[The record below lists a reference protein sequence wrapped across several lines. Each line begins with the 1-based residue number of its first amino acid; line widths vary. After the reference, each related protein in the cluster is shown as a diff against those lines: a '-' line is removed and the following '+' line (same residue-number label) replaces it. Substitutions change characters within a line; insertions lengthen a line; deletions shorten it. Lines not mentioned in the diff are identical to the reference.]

1 MFPKKSGLT
10 CILFLLCLH
19 IFGQQEIPDVAFSR
33 FVKRELIGFRN
44 QPFLRKAIQSF
55 EKQEYDSVLTYTTKS
70 LQMDMKNSIC
80 GDYIHFLRG
89 VSFKQKKIF
98 KQAQKEF
105 NRITPRLEYQEII
118 KYNHGQILLEMLDFQ
133 KSLQI
138 FLDLEKQK
146 RAFKFIKEGGL
157 HNNIGVCYLHLKEY
171 DFSEKYLV
179 KAITFYKKN
188 RDKSALIMSYI
199 NIANLNYEQYKDAVA
214 INYFTKAYLLSKK
227 ISDFSLKRTCSKNMA
242 VVEENRGDHHQA
254 LVYRKEFEL
263 WNDSLNNQNKIWDV
277 AQFEKKFAVQQKQK
291 EINVLA
297 LENRAKNAERNG
309 LLASSVLLTGLILT
323 GGYFYRQKIKS
334 SKIIV
339 LQKNELDQLNE
350 TKDKLFSIVSHDLR
364 SSVYAL
370 KNSNQKLLKNLE
382 TKNYTDIDQ
391 LLQRNSNITNSSYN
405 LLDNLLNWAQQ
416 QNNQLYFQKEFLQLH
431 SIINQVEYN
440 FKYLFLEKNIIFY
453 NKVEKENLVF
463 MDLDSLKIIL
473 RNFLD
478 NALKYSPNGGAISMY
493 CVPNEKNG
501 YIQLVIEDTGLGMS
515 QQRIHEL
522 LDDHKLL
529 MKKDNKEIIG
539 TGLGIQLCKTMLKKN
554 GGDLFAIE
562 SEEGEGTKIILLL
575 PKVNRDES
583 N

>member
-1 MFPKKSGLT
+1 MFKLYIFSILISLPFFILSNNNEDKFLNNEIKIIRYKYKEQIYFKKTCFFFKEKNWDSILVYSSKQLSNYSNKELT
-10 CILFLLCLH
+10 EYCHFFRGISFFNKNLLN
-19 IFGQQEIPDVAFSR
+19 EA
-33 FVKRELIGFRN
+33 K
-44 QPFLRKAIQSF
+44 
-55 EKQEYDSVLTYTTKS
+55 
-70 LQMDMKNSIC
+70 
-80 GDYIHFLRG
+80 
-89 VSFKQKKIF
+89 
-98 KQAQKEF
+98 KEF
-105 NRITPRLEYQEII
+105 NIISPKFKLKYSVNLNLGEIALEEKKYYKALEYYKDAERLI
-118 KYNHGQILLEMLDFQ
+118 ND
-133 KSLQI
+133 
-138 FLDLEKQK
+138 K
-146 RAFKFIKEGGL
+146 R
-157 HNNIGVCYLHLKEY
+157 Y
-171 DFSEKYLV
+171 
-179 KAITFYKKN
+179 FYKK
-188 RDKSALIMSYI
+188 SSIMH
-199 NIANLNYEQYKDAVA
+199 NLGICYNFTFNYEKANYYLLKSLRLQELEKDTLLIIGTNMDLA
-214 INYFTKAYLLSKK
+214 ILYFDSDKNKAYSFFKKAYILSKS
-227 ISDFSLKRTCSKNMA
+227 ISDFAIKKTAVLNMSII
-242 VVEENRGDHHQA
+242 EELNSNFPLA
-254 LVYRKEFEL
+254 LNYRKEFEQ
-263 WNDSLNNQNKIWDV
+263 WSDSLNNQNKIWDI
-277 AQFEKKFAVQQKQK
+277 AQSEKKFAVQQKQK

-323 GGYFYRQKIKS
+323 GGYFYRQKIKNG
-334 SKIIV
+334 KIIL

-350 TKDKLFSIVSHDLR
+350 AKDKLFSIVSHDLR
-364 SSVYAL
+364 SSVNAL

-493 CVPNEKNG
+493 CVSNEKNG

-575 PKVNRDES
+575 PKVKRDES